1 MIKTAAH
8 DEPPK
13 VQVRITRRQSQV
25 WSRQVDR
32 LKPDEVWSPPVNI
45 YQLQTRLDVC
55 IDLAGVDAD
64 SVEVRLASRQLTVR
78 GVRQAP
84 DPRAG
89 EGESMRIVSM
99 EIDHGRFCRIIELP
113 HGLDPAG
120 AQTAYV
126 QGLLWIR
133 LPIRVHG

>member
-1 MIKTAAH
+1 MIKTAAQ
-8 DEPPK
+8 DEFEK
-13 VQVRITRRQSQV
+13 VQVHVTRHLSQV

-32 LKPDEVWSPPVNI
+32 LKPNEAWSPPINM

-55 IDLAGVDAD
+55 VDLAGVDDD

-78 GVRQAP
+78 GVRHAP
-84 DPRAG
+84 DPRTG
-89 EGESMRIVSM
+89 EGEPMRIVSM

-113 HGLDPAG
+113 RDLDPAG

-133 LPIRVHG
+133 IPVRVQG